1 MLSIKEYLIKK
12 YKEYTNQNINDC
24 IRISYHY
31 NKIKINLYFDAYD
44 KDCPNLTIVLINNNV
59 HYNSIIN
66 IDKLENGTPYLPEI
80 TKELLSSIL
89 DENKKLASF
98 YNDFKNKILNS
109 DFNIYSYANV
119 HINKN
124 TRDYNKGLFLHHI
137 RRAKMSD
144 AQFKILSKLLNI
156 DTKTLRKIQA
166 SGKTIVLT
174 SNYEKRKKLIVIL
187 EKENIN
193 I

>member
-31 NKIKINLYFDAYD
+31 NKIRINLYFDAYD
-44 KDCPNLTIVLINNNV
+44 EDCPNLTIVLINNNV

-66 IDKLENGTPYLPEI
+66 IDKLENETPYLPKI

-89 DENKKLASF
+89 DKNQKLASF
-98 YNDFKNKILNS
+98 YNDLKNKILNS
-109 DFNIYSYANV
+109 DFNIYSYANA

-124 TRDYNKGLFLHHI
+124 TRDDGLFLHHI
-137 RRAKMSD
+137 RRTKMSD
-144 AQFKILSKLLNI
+144 KQFERLIKLLNI
-156 DTKTLRKIQA
+156 DTKILRKIQA

-174 SNYEKRKKLIVIL
+174 PNYEKRKKLIVIL